1 MLNRILVLLYVKSG
15 FFIPLRSVQ
24 KYNWDPSQHTFYL
37 AKKITCCQLSDKMLN
52 FLHLVANETKL
63 LLWST
68 LSQDKL
74 EFLFITIIFFYY
86 LCFSPL
92 NSSKP
97 LQSSLTSTV
106 MFPAKVAMF
115 SCEMSIFSLELL
127 MKINSSSCQTGYIFI
142 YVEIGDVTVL
152 PRTYKTLRL

>member
-1 MLNRILVLLYVKSG
+1 MLNGILVLLYGKSG

-24 KYNWDPSQHTFYL
+24 KYNWDPSKHKFYL
-37 AKKITCCQLSDKMLN
+37 SKKIACCQLSDKMLI
-52 FLHLVANETKL
+52 FLHLVANEMK
-63 LLWST
+63 LLWSA

-92 NSSKP
+92 NSSRP
-97 LQSSLTSTV
+97 LQSSLTSTF

-115 SCEMSIFSLELL
+115 SLWDFNIFTLLL
-127 MKINSSSCQTGYIFI
+127 MKKNSNSC
-142 YVEIGDVTVL
+142 
-152 PRTYKTLRL
+152 